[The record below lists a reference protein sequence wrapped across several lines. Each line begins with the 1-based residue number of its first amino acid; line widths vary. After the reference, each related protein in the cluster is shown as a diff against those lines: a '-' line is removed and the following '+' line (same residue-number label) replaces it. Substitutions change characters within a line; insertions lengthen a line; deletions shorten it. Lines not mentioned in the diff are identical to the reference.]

1 MNLHQNDFN
10 ALLGLLSIAADKD
23 FTEKQTI
30 ELVAALR
37 NLGWEGSCR
46 VIEGIRTSANI
57 PRNLF
62 GYTISAIRDEY
73 RYLQKQ
79 KYQKL
84 SWHVADEDKASPE
97 EFCITMRI
105 IGLLCRL
112 ENSSELLFKFGEYME
127 KAVTQTGFL
136 EIMQRA
142 EKFYSDQIT
151 AGQKLKNV
159 TAEVF

>member
-10 ALLGLLSIAADKD
+10 GLLSSLSIAADKE
-23 FTEKQTI
+23 FTDKQSI

-46 VIEGIRTSANI
+46 VIESIRTSANI

-62 GYTISAIRDEY
+62 GHTLATIKEEF

-79 KYQKL
+79 KYQKT
-84 SWHVADEDKASPE
+84 SWHVSDEEKASTE

-105 IGLLCRL
+105 IGLLCRF
-112 ENSSELLFKFGEYME
+112 ENSSDLLFKFGQYME
-127 KAVTQTGFL
+127 NAVTQTKFL

-142 EKFYSDQIT
+142 EKFYTDQVK
-151 AGQKLKNV
+151 AGQKLKTI